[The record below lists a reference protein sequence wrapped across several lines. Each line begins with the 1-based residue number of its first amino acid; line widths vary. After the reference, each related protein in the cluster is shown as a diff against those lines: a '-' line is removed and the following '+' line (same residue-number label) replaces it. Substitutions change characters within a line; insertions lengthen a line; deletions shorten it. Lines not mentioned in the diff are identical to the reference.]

1 MQARGPGGAAAL
13 DGADGG
19 GEARVRGGG
28 AQHVPVRGVPRAP
41 ALLRPQQRRGRRPAR
56 HPRRR
61 RRALPAPRR
70 EGPRTARP
78 RGSRRRRALHVRV
91 DDAAGLPGRQLPD
104 ALLASEATP
113 QLYIQ
118 YLPRFTDQGR
128 AVCASSFDRHG
139 VSLLFFL

>member
-1 MQARGPGGAAAL
+1 
-13 DGADGG
+13 
-19 GEARVRGGG
+19 
-28 AQHVPVRGVPRAP
+28 VPLRGVPRPP

-104 ALLASEATP
+104 ALLASEPTP
-113 QLYIQ
+113 PLYVH
-118 YLPRFTDQGR
+118 YLLRFTDEGR
-128 AVCASSFDRHG
+128 AVCSSSFDR
-139 VSLLFFL
+139 SFFFLWFGC